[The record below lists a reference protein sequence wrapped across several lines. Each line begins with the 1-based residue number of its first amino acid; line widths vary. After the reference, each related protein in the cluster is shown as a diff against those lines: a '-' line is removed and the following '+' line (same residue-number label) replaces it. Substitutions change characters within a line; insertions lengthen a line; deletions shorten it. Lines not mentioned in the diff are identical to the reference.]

1 MAVPKWSESLAAE
14 TQWFHIFKAM
24 IDSGELARLE
34 GSAIKVYLVVKAYAN
49 FSTGFS
55 FPALET
61 VAEKAGLSLSQ
72 VQRCLKN
79 LQNNGYIRKEKK
91 GRNNVYT
98 LREKVQIKGEGRRP
112 AAVATWDYLPGSVTQ
127 AVADLK
133 RVLITGDL
141 AGAQVVHIER
151 LQVNVTHL
159 HDNAAN
165 FNVQDFYASLN
176 DLPPRIAERLREG
189 YETSQRR
196 AMAGAYTQI
205 LDDQCH
211 G

>member
-1 MAVPKWSESLAAE
+1 MSTHNWPEPLVAE

-24 IDSGELARLE
+24 IDSGELAKLD
-34 GSAIKVYLVVKAYAN
+34 GSTVKVYLVVKAHTN
-49 FSTGFS
+49 FSTGRA

-61 VAEKAGLSLSQ
+61 IAEKAGLSLSQ
-72 VQRCLKN
+72 VQRCLKS
-79 LQNNGYIRKEKK
+79 LQENHYISKDKR

-98 LREKVQIKGEGRRP
+98 LREKVQIKAEGGRP

-133 RVLITGDL
+133 RVLVTGDL

-159 HDNAAN
+159 HDNAVN
-165 FNVQDFYASLN
+165 INVQDFYASL
-176 DLPPRIAERLREG
+176 DGLPPNLAERLRAG
-189 YETSQRR
+189 YETSQQR
-196 AMAGAYTQI
+196 AIGESCKQVMG
-205 LDDQCH
+205 DQCH